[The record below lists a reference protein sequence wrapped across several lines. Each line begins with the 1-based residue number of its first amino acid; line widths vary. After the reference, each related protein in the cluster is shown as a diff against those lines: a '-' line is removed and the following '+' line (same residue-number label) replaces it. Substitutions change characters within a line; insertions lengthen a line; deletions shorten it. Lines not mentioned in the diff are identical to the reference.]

1 MSHIRTF
8 RQQLSP
14 NVFYLNLNIY
24 FLLIRTMTKIVEN
37 GQNTWGESRH
47 ASHGVPSLK
56 GIFGIEIERNWICQL
71 RRRRQA
77 P

>member
-1 MSHIRTF
+1 
-8 RQQLSP
+8 
-14 NVFYLNLNIY
+14 
-24 FLLIRTMTKIVEN
+24 MTKIVEN

-56 GIFGIEIERNWICQL
+56 GIFGIEIEIEIERNWICQL